1 MELTEKELKEF
12 FDKSDK
18 ETKSKGDMYFNN
30 IGKEDPRKE
39 LTEDNIKALL
49 EWKDPRF
56 LSDPTKK
63 GKPNKNKK
71 VQKVLDN
78 IEKINKFR
86 KKKELTEEEKKEFE
100 NMHIFDSGDVYNTFI
115 KHIARPLEYPI
126 YDTHVLNAFLR
137 LKLGYSKQDLYNEY
151 KKFFFAL
158 YEAAFGKDEPET
170 VERMKEVD
178 NALFNYDKYEKTGKK
193 VDEALKRLR
202 LNPNQTKED

>member
-1 MELTEKELKEF
+1 MELTKEVLKEF
-12 FDKSDK
+12 FKNSDEEKCYKKEVYLENIDPSENDLALDKVK
-18 ETKSKGDMYFNN
+18 K
-30 IGKEDPRKE
+30 
-39 LTEDNIKALL
+39 LL
-49 EWKDPRF
+49 KWKDPRH

-63 GKPNKNKK
+63 GEDNKK
-71 VQKVLDN
+71 VQKVLEN
-78 IEKINKFR
+78 IEKINNFR
-86 KKKELTEEEKKEFE
+86 KKELTEEEKKEFE
-100 NMHIFDSGDVYNTFI
+100 NMHIFDRGDVYNTFI

-158 YEAAFGKDEPET
+158 YEAAFGKDEPKT
-170 VERMKEVD
+170 VERMKKVD
-178 NALFNYDKYEKTGKK
+178 NALFNYDKYEKTGKQ

>member
-1 MELTEKELKEF
+1 MELTKEVLKEF
-12 FDKSDK
+12 FDKSDEEKCYKK
-18 ETKSKGDMYFNN
+18 EVYLEN
-30 IGKEDPRKE
+30 IDPSENDLAPDKV
-39 LTEDNIKALL
+39 KKLL
-49 EWKDPRF
+49 KWKDPRY
-56 LSDPTKK
+56 LSDPTKE
-63 GKPNKNKK
+63 GKPNKK
-71 VQKVLDN
+71 VQKVLEN

-86 KKKELTEEEKKEFE
+86 KKELTEEEKKEFE

-158 YEAAFGKDEPET
+158 YEAAFGKDEPKT
-170 VERMKEVD
+170 AERMKKVD
-178 NALFNYDKYEKTGKK
+178 NALFNYDKYEKTGQK

>member
-18 ETKSKGDMYFNN
+18 EKCYK
-30 IGKEDPRKE
+30 KEVYLEYIDPSENDLAPDKVK
-39 LTEDNIKALL
+39 NLL
-49 EWKDPRF
+49 KWKDPRY

-63 GKPNKNKK
+63 GEDNKK
-71 VQKVLDN
+71 VQKVLEN

-86 KKKELTEEEKKEFE
+86 KKELTEEEKKEFE

-158 YEAAFGKDEPET
+158 YEAAFGKDEPKT